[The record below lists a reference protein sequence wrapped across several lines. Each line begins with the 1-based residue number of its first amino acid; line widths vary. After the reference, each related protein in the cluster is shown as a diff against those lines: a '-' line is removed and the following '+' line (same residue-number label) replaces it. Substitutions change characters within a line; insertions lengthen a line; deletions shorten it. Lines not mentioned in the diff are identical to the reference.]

1 MGEGECRGQPG
12 VRSGPRNAGEQV
24 LWTCESDERRELK
37 RAAGDPGQQKM
48 GPPVRFA
55 AGGHQLF

>member
-1 MGEGECRGQPG
+1 MPRAAGCEER
-12 VRSGPRNAGEQV
+12 PRNAGEQV